1 MEIRDKVAEYVYDRC
16 CALRTQHPDGQ
27 FTNISC
33 MRTNAM
39 KFLLH
44 YFGHG
49 QLEKLFFL
57 FPDPHFKAANHR
69 RRIIN
74 RSLLDEYAYVLQP
87 GGRLYTATD
96 VEDLATWMREHLTA
110 HPLFRVLSDEEL
122 EADPA
127 AGLLTE
133 ATEEGKKVARNSG
146 QTWRCVVERLPDEV
160 LWQ

>member
-1 MEIRDKVAEYVYDRC
+1 
-16 CALRTQHPDGQ
+16 
-27 FTNISC
+27 
-33 MRTNAM
+33 M
-39 KFLLH
+39 KYLVHF
-44 YFGHG
+44 FQPG

-74 RSLLDEYAYVLQP
+74 ASLLDEYALLLQE

-96 VEDLATWMREHLTA
+96 VEDLAVWMRQHLAA

-122 EADPA
+122 ESDPA

-133 ATEEGKKVARNSG
+133 ATEEAQKVARNSG
-146 QTWRCVVERLPDEV
+146 QTWRCVVERRGNEM
-160 LWQ
+160 LWG